1 MKIKDITI
9 NEMGS
14 RGYGSVKEAPTELG
28 FGPGKRA
35 PVTAADYAE
44 LQKQR
49 SAAPN
54 LSYMD
59 QFRTAVGIPVGG
71 TVAGGAPTA
80 TAAAPAAPKGAAAQK
95 TPVTNP
101 KKVLAKSDPAVK
113 ARQQELI
120 AAGAKNLKADGVM
133 GDKTRAAE
141 KQFGSAIDAAKPT
154 NNASSS
160 MTGDTAQATDRFAGQ
175 AKTDAQTGQNNL
187 GVAGAN
193 SAANPGTAAAPS
205 AFNQGN
211 MGTRADPAADPT
223 QPINPMAGDQRPAPS
238 ADPAA
243 DPTQPINPMAGR
255 APSAE
260 LDRIKQLAIGNQ
272 PAGVVPAPI
281 GQAAQQEPTAQVAPV
296 RGNPMQPNIIE
307 PQNAAMPLPA
317 NIGSMKPDDAAREL
331 RAAQAAAG
339 KPVLEPSAQVVGT
352 GTGGSMKTG
361 TGGLLTTGSLDQIE
375 WQNRPENRYGNK
387 PYPGAAAVAQQDAER
402 KASGDKNLSKVKNFF
417 GFGDKSKAAQPAAA
431 QPAAAQP
438 AAAQTKA
445 EPINKNIG
453 GGGYS
458 QMTMRESDDA
468 LLATIRNIR

>member
-14 RGYGSVKEAPTELG
+14 RDYVSLKEAPAAPKPELG

-44 LQKQR
+44 LEKQR

-59 QFRTAVGIPVGG
+59 QFRKSVGIPVGG
-71 TVAGGAPTA
+71 TVAGAAPTA
-80 TAAAPAAPKGAAAQK
+80 TAAAPAAPKGPAAQK
-95 TPVTNP
+95 TPVT
-101 KKVLAKSDPAVK
+101 KKVPATSDPAVK

-141 KQFGSAIDAAKPT
+141 KQFGPAIDAAKPT

-193 SAANPGTAAAPS
+193 SAANPGSAAAPS

-211 MGTRADPAADPT
+211 MGTKADPAADPT
-223 QPINPMAGDQRPAPS
+223 QPINPMAGK
-238 ADPAA
+238 
-243 DPTQPINPMAGR
+243 

-272 PAGVVPAPI
+272 PGGAAPTPI
-281 GQAAQQEPTAQVAPV
+281 GQAAQQEPPAQVAPPAAV
-296 RGNPMQPNIIE
+296 SRSVNTMQPNIIE

-417 GFGDKSKAAQPAAA
+417 GFGDKSKAAQPAAT
-431 QPAAAQP
+431 AADP
-438 AAAQTKA
+438 TAAVNPNVGVKG
-445 EPINKNIG
+445 N
-453 GGGYS
+453 
-458 QMTMRESDDA
+458 MTQNRMRESDDA
-468 LLATIRNIR
+468 LLAIIRNIR

>member
-1 MKIKDITI
+1 
-9 NEMGS
+9 MGS

-35 PVTAADYAE
+35 PITAADYQE
-44 LQKQR
+44 LERQK

-71 TVAGGAPTA
+71 TVAGGTPAA
-80 TAAAPAAPKGAAAQK
+80 TAVTAAKPAGQAAQK
-95 TPVTNP
+95 KPATNP
-101 KKVLAKSDPAVK
+101 KKVLAKSDPAVL

-120 AAGAKNLKADGVM
+120 AAGAKIKADGVM
-133 GDKTRAAE
+133 GKNTRDAE
-141 KQFGSAIDAAKPT
+141 KQFGPAIDAAKPT

-193 SAANPGTAAAPS
+193 PAANPGSAAAGS
-205 AFNQGN
+205 AFSQDK
-211 MGTRADPAADPT
+211 MGTRADPAADPGSAA
-223 QPINPMAGDQRPAPS
+223 AGSAFNQGNMGTK

-243 DPTQPINPMAGR
+243 DPTQPANPMAGK

-272 PAGVVPAPI
+272 PGGAAPAPS
-281 GQAAQQEPTAQVAPV
+281 GQAAQQEPTAPVAAPA

-307 PQNAAMPLPA
+307 PQDAAMPLPA
-317 NIGSMKPDDAAREL
+317 NIGSMNPTDAAREL
-331 RAAQAAAG
+331 RAAQAQAG
-339 KPVLEPSAQVVGT
+339 KPVLEPGAQVVGT

-361 TGGLLTTGSLDQIE
+361 TGGLLTTRSPDQIE
-375 WQNRPENRYGNK
+375 WENRPENKYGNK
-387 PYPGAAAVAQQDAER
+387 PYPGAAAVAQQDAAR

-417 GFGDKSKAAQPAAA
+417 GFGDKSKAADPAAA
-431 QPAAAQP
+431 DPTAP
-438 AAAQTKA
+438 INPNSGVKSNMAQTA
-445 EPINKNIG
+445 
-453 GGGYS
+453 
-458 QMTMRESDDA
+458 MRESDDA

>member
-1 MKIKDITI
+1 
-9 NEMGS
+9 
-14 RGYGSVKEAPTELG
+14 
-28 FGPGKRA
+28 
-35 PVTAADYAE
+35 
-44 LQKQR
+44 
-49 SAAPN
+49 
-54 LSYMD
+54 
-59 QFRTAVGIPVGG
+59 
-71 TVAGGAPTA
+71 
-80 TAAAPAAPKGAAAQK
+80 
-95 TPVTNP
+95 
-101 KKVLAKSDPAVK
+101 
-113 ARQQELI
+113 
-120 AAGAKNLKADGVM
+120 
-133 GDKTRAAE
+133 
-141 KQFGSAIDAAKPT
+141 
-154 NNASSS
+154 
-160 MTGDTAQATDRFAGQ
+160 
-175 AKTDAQTGQNNL
+175 
-187 GVAGAN
+187 
-193 SAANPGTAAAPS
+193 
-205 AFNQGN
+205 

>member
-14 RGYGSVKEAPTELG
+14 RDYVSVKEAPVTPAGTGLAG
-28 FGPGKRA
+28 AGPKAGTGLAGNTTSNYTGK
-35 PVTAADYAE
+35 VQT
-44 LQKQR
+44 
-49 SAAPN
+49 S
-54 LSYMD
+54 
-59 QFRTAVGIPVGG
+59 
-71 TVAGGAPTA
+71 
-80 TAAAPAAPKGAAAQK
+80 
-95 TPVTNP
+95 TPSNTK
-101 KKVLAKSDPAVK
+101 KKVPATSDPAVL

-120 AAGAKNLKADGVM
+120 AAGAKIKADGVM
-133 GDKTRAAE
+133 GKNTRDAE
-141 KQFGSAIDAAKPT
+141 KQFGPAIDAAKPT

-205 AFNQGN
+205 AFSQDKMGTRADPAADPGSAEAPSAFNQGN
-211 MGTRADPAADPT
+211 MGTKADPAADPT
-223 QPINPMAGDQRPAPS
+223 QPINPMAGK
-238 ADPAA
+238 
-243 DPTQPINPMAGR
+243 

-272 PAGVVPAPI
+272 PGGAAPTPI
-281 GQAAQQEPTAQVAPV
+281 GQAAQQEPPAQVAPPAAV
-296 RGNPMQPNIIE
+296 SRSVNTMQPNIIE

-339 KPVLEPSAQVVGT
+339 KPVLEPGAQVVGT

-361 TGGLLTTGSLDQIE
+361 TGGLLTTRSPDQIE
-375 WQNRPENRYGNK
+375 WENRPENKYGNK

-417 GFGDKSKAAQPAAA
+417 GFGDKSKAAEPAAA
-431 QPAAAQP
+431 DPTAP
-438 AAAQTKA
+438 INPNSGVKSNMAQTA
-445 EPINKNIG
+445 
-453 GGGYS
+453 
-458 QMTMRESDDA
+458 MRESDDA
-468 LLATIRNIR
+468 LLAIIRNIR